1 MKVKNSQLGA
11 VWQKDKTTFSV
22 FAPYAKVV
30 KVKLFTSDFSD
41 NSFQEVKMAKDK
53 KGIFFCEINGDWNGV
68 YYVYDVDGVET
79 ADPYGK
85 AGGADSKRSMVFDSA
100 QTNPEGWEKDSFKA
114 KLPIVWEVHIRDF
127 SCDKSIN
134 VKDAGKFNAF
144 VRGVKTPAG
153 NPALIDHLIDLGVTY
168 VQLLP
173 VADFG
178 SVKETIGGYNW
189 GYDPV
194 CYFMPEGSYSTDPH
208 DGFARVR
215 ELKRLVHS
223 LHKAG
228 IGVILDVVFNHT
240 YNVKDNPLNIC
251 APDYYYRHYDVGILC
266 NGSACGNETRSEAEM
281 MRKLIIDCVCYY
293 IKEYHIDG
301 FRFDLMGLHDV
312 ETMNAVRKAVDTL
325 FPDGRGKDV
334 LIYGEPWYAEPPYGV
349 EGADRAHALDLDA
362 RVGMFNDTF
371 RNGVRGKNK
380 AELCI
385 GCVQG
390 DVGAIEAVISGLK
403 GGVSDNSEY
412 LQLKSPTQNVL
423 YTACHDDLTLYDH
436 LCATFPKGDIER
448 MQRMAAF
455 ITLSGLGLVFL
466 QAGEEFLRSKGGDDN
481 SYQSGDE
488 VNKLD
493 WTLADKNRATV
504 EYYRGL
510 IALRKN
516 NPAFFDLERGARTF
530 SRLKAPKG
538 AAAYMI
544 GNTLYAFNVTDKN
557 ASVKVGGLTLE
568 RVCDIER
575 AGVETFALDVGWFTV
590 AAHGVY
596 AAHIVKER

>member
-1 MKVKNSQLGA
+1 MKVKNRQLGA

-22 FAPYAKVV
+22 FAPYAKDVR
-30 KVKLFTSDFSD
+30 VKLFKSDFSD
-41 NSFQEVKMAKDK
+41 DCFKEEKMSMGDG
-53 KGIFFCEINGDWNGV
+53 GIFSCELHGDFNGV
-68 YYVYDVDGVET
+68 YYVYSVDGVET
-79 ADPYGK
+79 CDPYAK

-100 QTNPEGWEKDSFKA
+100 QTNPAGWEKDSFKA

-153 NPALIDHLIDLGVTY
+153 NPALIDHLVDLGITY

-178 SVKETIGGYNW
+178 SIKETVGGYNW

-215 ELKRLVHS
+215 EFKRLVS
-223 LHKAG
+223 ELHNAG
-228 IGVILDVVFNHT
+228 IGVIMDVVFNHT
-240 YNVKDNPLNIC
+240 YNVERSPLNIC
-251 APDYYYRHYDVGILC
+251 APNYYYRINEEGEFC

-301 FRFDLMGLHDV
+301 FRFDLMGLHDID
-312 ETMNAVRKAVDTL
+312 TMNALREAVDNL
-325 FPDGRGKDV
+325 FEDGRGKDI
-334 LIYGEPWYAEPPYGV
+334 LIYGEPWYAAPPYRID
-349 EGADRAHALDLDA
+349 GADKQHALDLNA
-362 RVGMFNDTF
+362 RIGMFNDTF
-371 RNGVRGKNK
+371 RNGVKGKHIDG
-380 AELCI
+380 LGV

-390 DVGAIEAVISGLK
+390 DAKAIEAVFSGLR
-403 GGVSDNSEY
+403 GGISENPDH
-412 LQLKSPTQNVL
+412 LQLKSPLQNVL
-423 YTACHDDLTLYDH
+423 YTGCHDDLTLFDH
-436 LCATFPKGDIER
+436 LYATFPKGDFVK

-466 QAGEEFLRSKGGDDN
+466 QAGEEFLRTKGGDNN
-481 SYQSGDE
+481 SYVSGDE

-510 IALRKN
+510 IALRKSN
-516 NPAFFDLERGARTF
+516 SAFYNLERGKSTF
-530 SRLKAPKG
+530 VRLNAPKG
-538 AAAYMI
+538 SAAYII
-544 GNTLYAFNVTDKN
+544 GEVLYAFNVTDKQLYIK
-557 ASVKVGGLTLE
+557 ADGFKLE

-575 AGVETFALDVGWFTV
+575 CGVETFAYDKDGFFVS
-590 AAHGVY
+590 AHGVY
-596 AAHIVKER
+596 AAHFKH